1 MNKRLALGAVIALG
15 NQKGGVGKTT
25 TTVHLAAALGLKG
38 YRCLVLDLD
47 PSAGATRHLG
57 VPENSFAGTLEL
69 LSTDEPLDG
78 LVLSEGLP
86 EGMHL
91 IPARPQLSELDT
103 LLSKFVDRTRILDR
117 ALAAGRPLY
126 DFILLDTPPSAGAVT
141 TVAAYASAEWFL
153 LTAFPHP
160 LSLAGLGE
168 ACRDIADARELRN
181 PYLEVLGVV
190 FTNVDSRATRLRGE
204 LEQVVDSLLP
214 GRKFRTAVSQAVVIP
229 AMSGEGKTL
238 FQHPRHDRMP
248 AARQYRRLAEEVE
261 HRVLNRDAFL
271 NGTLGDPSW
280 TVSPVKLL
288 AADGLLAQA

>member
-1 MNKRLALGAVIALG
+1 METRLPLGAVIALG

-25 TTVHLAAALGLKG
+25 TTVHVAGALGLKG
-38 YRCLVLDLD
+38 YRCLIVDLD

-57 VPENSFAGTLEL
+57 VPENSYAGTLEL
-69 LSTDEPLDG
+69 LTTDDRLDEF
-78 LVLSEGLP
+78 VLSEGLP
-86 EGMHL
+86 MGTHL
-91 IPARPQLSELDT
+91 VPARPQLSELET
-103 LLSKFVDRTRILDR
+103 LMSKFVDRTRILDR
-117 ALAAGRPLY
+117 ALRLARQWY
-126 DFILLDTPPSAGAVT
+126 DFILLDTPPSAGAIT

-168 ACRDIADARELRN
+168 ACRDIADVRERRN
-181 PYLEVLGVV
+181 PDLEVLGVA
-190 FTNVDSRATRLRGE
+190 FTNVDIRATRLRGE

-214 GRKFRTAVSQAVVIP
+214 GRKFKTAVSQAVVIP

-261 HRVLNRDAFL
+261 HRVLNREAFL